1 MEGLRCKIALDGG
14 VNKGGKYRAKNINN
28 NVKNLVVRQRREMG
42 DVSIGRGMLKK
53 DVVFIL
59 WLF

>member
-1 MEGLRCKIALDGG
+1 MEGFRYKIALDGG
-14 VNKGGKYRAKNINN
+14 VNKGGKHRARNINN

-42 DVSIGRGMLKK
+42 DMSIGRGMLKK